1 MSTQCQTQRGS
12 VFIESKLGNPSKNT
26 FLASPDALEVM
37 LVTDSLSHSL
47 SISTGLADVTLVSND
62 TY

>member
-1 MSTQCQTQRGS
+1 MLTMSNINQKIPS
-12 VFIESKLGNPSKNT
+12 GNSRKS

-37 LVTDSLSHSL
+37 LVTESVSVSIDLS
-47 SISTGLADVTLVSND
+47 DVTLVSDD